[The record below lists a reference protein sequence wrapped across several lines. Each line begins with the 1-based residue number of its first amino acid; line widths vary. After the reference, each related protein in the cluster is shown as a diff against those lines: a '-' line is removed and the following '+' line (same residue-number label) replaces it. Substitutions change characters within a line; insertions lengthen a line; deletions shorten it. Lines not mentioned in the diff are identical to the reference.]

1 MARFIDF
8 QTNFSTGELDPL
20 LRARVDIP
28 QYDNALAKAT
38 NVIIQPQ
45 GGVRRRPGTKHVFE
59 LPNSG
64 GESAANGM
72 RLISFEFSVDDSY
85 MLCFVTG
92 RMYVVKNGA
101 LITAINGGAN
111 NYLTVSSITG
121 AMLSSLCWTQSADT
135 LIVVH
140 PDLQPIKIVRGAS
153 DSSWTA
159 TTITFDSIPK
169 YAFNQAFNNPVAVLT
184 SSSVSGNVVLTTG
197 ATGTAQAGSSNTIT
211 LAATSSDIDDIYNN
225 FTISITDGTGSGQ
238 SKTISNYVGSTK
250 VATVSSNWTTN
261 PDNTSKYSIEGRVF
275 HNGRSNTA
283 QAGTSSSIT
292 LDASASS
299 VNDIYNGSSI
309 TITSGTGSGQ
319 TRTISN
325 YVGST
330 KVATV
335 STNWTT
341 TPNSTSQFT
350 IESQVNQYINVTP
363 QGRARITKYISST
376 SVEAITEFPFF
387 NTATIASGDWELE
400 TGYEDVWSSAKGWP
414 RTVSF
419 HEGRLYFG
427 GSKSR
432 PSTIW
437 GSKVALFFDFK
448 PSEFLDDDAVE
459 ATLDTNQLNIIV
471 DIISGR
477 DLQVFT
483 TGGEFYVPQ
492 QGTDPITPLTFTFK
506 QVSRNGARPGTRV
519 EALESGSLFVQRQG
533 KALNEFLFSDSQL
546 TYVTQRISLL
556 SGHLLKSPSRLG
568 LRRATSTDEGDL
580 LLITN
585 ETDGSLAVYSIL
597 RSQQII
603 APSEFTT
610 DGEFMDVSVDVTNIY
625 TIAKRVFN
633 GTTRYFVEFFDNDLL
648 TDCAFTGGSAASASG
663 LPHIGEILNVI
674 CDGVPQGNET
684 VSAGGSV
691 TFDRSS
697 TTSYEVGLP
706 VSVYLKT
713 MPVEIKLQSGSR
725 VAFKKRIVQVNAVV
739 SNTQHLNIN
748 GQPVPFQ
755 NLDGPLLDVE
765 ITPFTG
771 VKRLDGIRGYT
782 RDAVIEVTQTLP
794 LKMTLLGLEYKV
806 AVNQG
811 T

>member
-28 QYDNALAKAT
+28 QYANALAKAT

-45 GGVRRRPGTKHVFE
+45 GGVRRRPGTKHIFE
-59 LPNSG
+59 LPNSSTP
-64 GESAANGM
+64 SAANGV

-85 MLCFVTG
+85 MLCFVAG
-92 RMYVVKNGA
+92 RMYVVKDGA
-101 LITAINGGAN
+101 LVTNINASGN
-111 NYLTVSSITG
+111 NYLTVSNITG
-121 AMLSSLCWTQSADT
+121 AMLSSICWTQSADT

-140 PDLQPIKIVRGAS
+140 PDLQPIKIVRGAT

-159 TTITFDSIPK
+159 TTITLDSIPK
-169 YAFNQAFNNPVAVLT
+169 YAFTQTFTNPATTLTPSAVAGNITLT
-184 SSSVSGNVVLTTG
+184 AG
-197 ATGTAQAGSSNTIT
+197 AAVFHNGRTGTAQAGASTTIT
-211 LAATSSDIDDIYNN
+211 LDAGAVATDDIYN
-225 FTISITDGTGSGQ
+225 G
-238 SKTISNYVGSTK
+238 
-250 VATVSSNWTTN
+250 A
-261 PDNTSKYSIEGRVF
+261 
-275 HNGRSNTA
+275 
-283 QAGTSSSIT
+283 
-292 LDASASS
+292 
-299 VNDIYNGSSI
+299 SI
-309 TITSGTGSGQ
+309 TITSGTGAGQ
-319 TRTISN
+319 TRIISD

-335 STNWTT
+335 STSWTT
-341 TPNSTSQFT
+341 TPNSTSVFSVT
-350 IESQVNQYINVTP
+350 SQVDQYINASP
-363 QGRARITKYISST
+363 QGRLRITKFISAT

-387 NTATIASGDWELE
+387 NTTAVVSGNWELE
-400 TGYEDVWSSAKGWP
+400 SGYEDVWSTSRGWP
-414 RTVSF
+414 RSVSF

-506 QVSRNGARPGTRV
+506 QVSRNGTRPGTRV
-519 EALESGSLFVQRQG
+519 ESLESGSLFVQKQG
-533 KALNEFLFSDSQL
+533 KSLNEFLFSDTQL

-556 SGHLLKSPSRLG
+556 SGHLLKDPTRLS

-580 LLITN
+580 LLIVN
-585 ETDGSLAVYSIL
+585 ETDGTIASYSIL
-597 RSQQII
+597 RSQQIV

-610 DGEFMDVSVDVTNIY
+610 DGEFLDVSVDVTDIY
-625 TIAKRVFN
+625 AIVKRVFN
-633 GTTRYFVEFFDNDLL
+633 GTTRYFVELFDDNRL
-648 TDCAFTGGSAASASG
+648 TDCAFIGGVAASASS
-663 LPHIGEILNVI
+663 LPHIGKSLNVI
-674 CDGVPQGNET
+674 CDGVPQSNET
-684 VSAGGSV
+684 VSGGGSV
-691 TFDRSS
+691 TFDRAS
-697 TTSYEVGLP
+697 TASYEVGLP
-706 VSVYLKT
+706 ITVYVKT
-713 MPVEIKLQSGSR
+713 MPVEVKLQTGTR
-725 VAFKKRIVQVNAVV
+725 VGFKKRIVEANVIVN
-739 SNTQHLNIN
+739 NTQHLNIN
-748 GQPVPFQ
+748 NQPVPFQ
-755 NLDGPLLDVE
+755 NFDNPLLD
-765 ITPFTG
+765 IAIAPFTG
-771 VKRLDGIRGYT
+771 IKRLNGIRGYT
-782 RDAVIEVTQTLP
+782 RDAVIEITQTLP

>member
-28 QYDNALAKAT
+28 QYENALAKAT

-45 GGVRRRPGTKHVFE
+45 GGARRRPGTKHVFE
-59 LPNSG
+59 LPNSSTP
-64 GESAANGM
+64 SAANGV

-85 MLCFVTG
+85 MLCFVAG
-92 RMYVVKNGA
+92 RMYVVKDGA
-101 LITAINGGAN
+101 LVTNINASGN
-111 NYLTVSSITG
+111 DYLTVSAITG

-140 PDLQPIKIVRGAS
+140 PDLQPIKIVRGGTDAT
-153 DSSWTA
+153 WTA
-159 TTITFDSIPK
+159 TTITFDSIPQ
-169 YAFNQAFNNPVAVLT
+169 YAFTQTFSNPAATLT
-184 SSSVSGNVVLTTG
+184 PSAVSGN
-197 ATGTAQAGSSNTIT
+197 IT
-211 LAATSSDIDDIYNN
+211 LT
-225 FTISITDGTGSGQ
+225 
-238 SKTISNYVGSTK
+238 
-250 VATVSSNWTTN
+250 
-261 PDNTSKYSIEGRVF
+261 
-275 HNGRSNTA
+275 
-283 QAGTSSSIT
+283 
-292 LDASASS
+292 ASAS
-299 VNDIYNGSSI
+299 VFL
-309 TITSGTGSGQ
+309 
-319 TRTISN
+319 
-325 YVGST
+325 
-330 KVATV
+330 AAH
-335 STNWTT
+335 
-341 TPNSTSQFT
+341 
-350 IESQVNQYINVTP
+350 VNQYINASP
-363 QGRARITKYISST
+363 QGRVRVTKYISGT

-387 NTATIASGDWELE
+387 NTTAIASGDWELE
-400 TGYEDVWSSAKGWP
+400 TGYEDVWSSTKGWP
-414 RTVSF
+414 RSVSF

-506 QVSRNGARPGTRV
+506 QVSRNGTKVGTRV
-519 EALESGSLFVQRQG
+519 ESLESGSLFIQKQG
-533 KALNEFLFSDSQL
+533 KALNEFLFSDTQL
-546 TYVTQRISLL
+546 TYISQRISLL
-556 SGHLLKSPSRLG
+556 SGHLLKNPSRIS

-580 LLITN
+580 LLLVN
-585 ETDGSLAVYSIL
+585 ATDGSMAAYSVL
-597 RSQQII
+597 RSQQIV

-610 DGEFMDVSVDVTNIY
+610 DGEFLDVGVDVTDIY
-625 TIAKRVFN
+625 TVVKRVFN
-633 GTTRYFVEFFDNDLL
+633 GTTRYFVELFSNDRF
-648 TDCAFTGGSAASASG
+648 TDCAFTGGVSSTATG
-663 LPHIGEILNVI
+663 LPHIGKSLNVI

-684 VSAGGSV
+684 VSGGGSV
-691 TFDRSS
+691 TFDRAS
-697 TTSYEVGLP
+697 TSSYEVGLP
-706 VSVYLKT
+706 ITVYLKT
-713 MPVEIKLQSGSR
+713 MPVEIKLQSGTR
-725 VAFKKRIVQVNAVV
+725 VGFKKRIVEVNVIV
-739 SNTQHLNIN
+739 NQSQHLNIN
-748 GQPVPFQ
+748 NQPVPFR
-755 NLDGPLLDVE
+755 NFDNPLLDIA

-771 VKRLDGIRGYT
+771 IKRLNGIRGYS